1 MDQPGTPTRP
11 DPPSTGDRSVDEAAL
26 SLGASPAAGFRL
38 VTLPRILPGVLA
50 AATLSFVLAMNAY
63 ATPVLLG
70 GPRFQMMA
78 PVVAS
83 EILQASNWPFGAA
96 ISFVLMGTT
105 VAITTAAALAFRE
118 RR

>member
-1 MDQPGTPTRP
+1 M
-11 DPPSTGDRSVDEAAL
+11 VAAL

-38 VTLPRILPGVLA
+38 VTLPRILPGVLV

-63 ATPVLLG
+63 ATPVLPG

-78 PVVAS
+78 PVVAA

-96 ISFVLMGTT
+96 ISFVLMATT
-105 VAITTAAALAFRE
+105 IAIATATALVLRA
-118 RR
+118 RRRASSGSR